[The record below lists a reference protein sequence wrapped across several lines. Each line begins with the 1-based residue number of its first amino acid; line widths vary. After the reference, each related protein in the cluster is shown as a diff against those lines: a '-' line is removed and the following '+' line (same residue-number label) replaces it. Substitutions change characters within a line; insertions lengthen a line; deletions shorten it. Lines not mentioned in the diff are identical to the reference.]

1 MASHTFRDR
10 LGDLVEIPEVA
21 ATQAKN
27 TFGELLERVIGS
39 GPVAITRHDTP
50 KAVLMSY
57 EEFESLS
64 SARAETLDALRSK
77 FDGLLERMQTPEAK
91 KGIRAAFN
99 ASPEALGRAAVE
111 AAKRRS

>member
-77 FDGLLERMQTPEAK
+77 FDGLLERMQTPAAK
-91 KGIRAAFN
+91 EGIRAAFD
-99 ASPEALGRAAVE
+99 ASPETLGRAAVE